1 MRTKFYIAILVSL
14 FCGVLV
20 SCQSDSVGADL
31 GTFIRYNDRAWCKY
45 TPDTL
50 HMTLVITENDSD
62 QPVKFKLYSM
72 DDDTGNYVA
81 TGSEVQLYANG
92 KVCQSNVLTI
102 CPSDSEID
110 LGLIFTKDA
119 EEDDYKLIFK
129 VVDMGDLECINN
141 AEVCVGADLS
151 NMTMNVKVNDIWN
164 PLTKV
169 VVIVSSIIFGLL
181 LLRLLVVRF
190 LWFDYFKVAKVNLG
204 TTEKL
209 YTKKVKGLLSLT
221 FTAKRQQQSILERWF
236 VGERMY
242 VVDDFFEAGD
252 ITIVP
257 KNKKSV
263 GIRGVQNYDATS
275 TTVCVN
281 DDPVVIK
288 NPAKQKCEITII

>member
-1 MRTKFYIAILVSL
+1 L
-14 FCGVLV
+14 
-20 SCQSDSVGADL
+20 
-31 GTFIRYNDRAWCKY
+31 W
-45 TPDTL
+45 
-50 HMTLVITENDSD
+50 
-62 QPVKFKLYSM
+62 
-72 DDDTGNYVA
+72 
-81 TGSEVQLYANG
+81 
-92 KVCQSNVLTI
+92 
-102 CPSDSEID
+102 
-110 LGLIFTKDA
+110 
-119 EEDDYKLIFK
+119 
-129 VVDMGDLECINN
+129 
-141 AEVCVGADLS
+141 
-151 NMTMNVKVNDIWN
+151 
-164 PLTKV
+164 
-169 VVIVSSIIFGLL
+169 
-181 LLRLLVVRF
+181 LLVVRF

>member
-169 VVIVSSIIFGLL
+169 VVNSLQ
-181 LLRLLVVRF
+181 
-190 LWFDYFKVAKVNLG
+190 
-204 TTEKL
+204 EKD
-209 YTKKVKGLLSLT
+209 KK
-221 FTAKRQQQSILERWF
+221 
-236 VGERMY
+236 
-242 VVDDFFEAGD
+242 
-252 ITIVP
+252 
-257 KNKKSV
+257 
-263 GIRGVQNYDATS
+263 
-275 TTVCVN
+275 
-281 DDPVVIK
+281 
-288 NPAKQKCEITII
+288 

>member
-1 MRTKFYIAILVSL
+1 M
-14 FCGVLV
+14 

-181 LLRLLVVRF
+181 LLWLLVVRF

-221 FTAKRQQQSILERWF
+221 FTAKRQQ
-236 VGERMY
+236 
-242 VVDDFFEAGD
+242 
-252 ITIVP
+252 
-257 KNKKSV
+257 
-263 GIRGVQNYDATS
+263 
-275 TTVCVN
+275 
-281 DDPVVIK
+281 
-288 NPAKQKCEITII
+288 